1 MTITRTHTQTEAELL
16 FKALC
21 ERVNPLKRMHLLEVE
36 SVNAQLGNMQ
46 NVLPERENFWTKNV
60 SFNPQT
66 LKLGIG
72 LLEWVNPQDENAAAC
87 LNQYILKLGM

>member
-46 NVLPERENFWTKNV
+46 NVLPERENF
-60 SFNPQT
+60 
-66 LKLGIG
+66 
-72 LLEWVNPQDENAAAC
+72 
-87 LNQYILKLGM
+87 